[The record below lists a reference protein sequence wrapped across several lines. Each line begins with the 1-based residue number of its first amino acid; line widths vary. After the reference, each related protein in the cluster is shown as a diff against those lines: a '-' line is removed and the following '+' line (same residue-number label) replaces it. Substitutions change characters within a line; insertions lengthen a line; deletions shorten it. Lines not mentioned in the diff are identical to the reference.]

1 MAHFAQID
9 NNNIVQQVLVV
20 SDNDAVSGQEFL
32 YSLGLTGRWLQT
44 SYNTISGMHFKS
56 STYTV
61 LITSIPTEI
70 YSTDIGGLT
79 TVYEPYY
86 SSYTTPFSA
95 DGTPGFRKNFA
106 GKGYTYDESRDA
118 FIPPKPN
125 PTWILN
131 ESTCTWVA
139 PSTAV

>member
-20 SDNDAVSGQEFL
+20 SDNDAVSGQDFL

-44 SYNTISGMHFKS
+44 SYNTMSGQHFVS

-70 YSTDIGGLT
+70 YSTEINGLT
-79 TVYEPYY
+79 TVYIPCY
-86 SSYTTPFSA
+86 STHTTPFTA
-95 DGTPGFRKNFA
+95 DNTPGFRKNYA
-106 GKGYTYDESRDA
+106 GIDYTYDVTRDA
-118 FIPPKPN
+118 FIPPQPN
-125 PTWILN
+125 PSWILN
-131 ESTCTWVA
+131 EFTCTWVA
-139 PSTAV
+139 PSSSV